1 MPTLHCQDLST
12 AVNMNMN
19 TVVTIPTPSSLQVK
33 SGNSNCTIENL
44 KELANKCHNIR
55 LSTIVDEA
63 YRLSTMIDEAYN
75 KTNKALLRDCSG
87 PPRDECG
94 WLQQILV
101 LEGCNKFNWTTV
113 LQPPFVLR
121 E

>member
-1 MPTLHCQDLST
+1 MLALDFHACLLYIVNTYMST

-33 SGNSNCTIENL
+33 SGNSNCTVENL
-44 KELANKCHNIR
+44 KELANKCHDI
-55 LSTIVDEA
+55 
-63 YRLSTMIDEAYN
+63 RLSTMIDEAYN
-75 KTNKALLRDCSG
+75 KTNEALLGDCNGPKRDV
-87 PPRDECG
+87 CG
-94 WLQQILV
+94 WLQRILV

>member
-55 LSTIVDEA
+55 LSTMVDEA
-63 YRLSTMIDEAYN
+63 YRLSKMIDEAYN
-75 KTNKALLRDCSG
+75 TTQALLGDCIAPARDV
-87 PPRDECG
+87 CG
-94 WLQQILV
+94 WLQRILV
-101 LEGCNKFNWTTV
+101 LEGCNKFTWTTV